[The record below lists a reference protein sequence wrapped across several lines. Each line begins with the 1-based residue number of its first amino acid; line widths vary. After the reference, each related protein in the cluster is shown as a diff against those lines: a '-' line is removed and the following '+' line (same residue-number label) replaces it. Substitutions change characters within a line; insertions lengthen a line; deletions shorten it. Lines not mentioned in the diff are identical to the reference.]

1 MSVIALTPSEVYS
14 SECGRHQC
22 FANTLSK
29 VLQWMTHSGR
39 ISAEVAKKKAG
50 EEYAKFHQRTM
61 YELSPVELHFI
72 ENFEKEQKL
81 LKSIK
86 WIWFVNNYWYDDT
99 QENRT
104 VEAVWQ
110 SDICHICCIDFGDII
125 ACLLQSLRYSDGYT
139 TETGQYSDNPLSVYD
154 LHQED
159 GNIGRI
165 WQ

>member
-1 MSVIALTPSEVYS
+1 MTIASLIFFNP
-14 SECGRHQC
+14 
-22 FANTLSK
+22 
-29 VLQWMTHSGR
+29 
-39 ISAEVAKKKAG
+39 
-50 EEYAKFHQRTM
+50 YAIPM
-61 YELSPVELHFI
+61 AI
-72 ENFEKEQKL
+72 L
-81 LKSIK
+81 LKLVFNSSSH
-86 WIWFVNNYWYDDT
+86 DDT

-159 GNIGRI
+159 GNILLPQSWYQQERVLLHSIRG
-165 WQ
+165 